1 MPAKISTTALTQPS
15 EPETVDAWMKTCK
28 HPLKSLVTEL
38 RNILLA
44 ADQSVGETIAWNAPC
59 FFYTGKLKPF
69 PPKEYKRVLVVF
81 NFYRNDCIRLIFLHG
96 ALAKDPKGLLEGDYK
111 DGRRLMQFS
120 NLAEVKSSEKAIQ
133 AIIRSLIKAID
144 KK

>member
-1 MPAKISTTALTQPS
+1 MSIKEKNELLTQPS
-15 EPETVDAWMKTCK
+15 EPEAVDAWMKTCK

-38 RNILLA
+38 RNIFLA

-59 FFYTGKLKPF
+59 FFYTGKLNPF

-81 NFYRNDCIRLIFLHG
+81 NFYRNDCIRLIFLRG

-120 NLAEVKSSEKAIQ
+120 NLAGVKSSEKAIQ